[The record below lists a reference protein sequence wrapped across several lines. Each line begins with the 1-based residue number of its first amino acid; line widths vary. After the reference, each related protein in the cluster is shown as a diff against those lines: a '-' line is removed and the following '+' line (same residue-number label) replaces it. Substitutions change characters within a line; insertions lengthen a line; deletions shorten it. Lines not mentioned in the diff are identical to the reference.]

1 MTVTVISTDHW
12 LSFYI
17 EPHIW
22 LVKEKEAA
30 IIVVPF
36 YRKPSNR
43 FMGAQ
48 GGFITIV
55 RENGSRPEK
64 WWTDEKGNGH
74 DGNPILAP
82 ITSKAAN
89 NWKFNPLKHKRTI
102 ERSIAFIKESI
113 KIQQQ
118 DVQRL
123 ETYLEKHVA
132 EPAMIQDIIE

>member
-1 MTVTVISTDHW
+1 MTVIISTHW
-12 LSFYI
+12 LPSYE

-30 IIVVPF
+30 IVVVPF

-43 FMGAQ
+43 FIGNR

-55 RENGSRPEK
+55 RENGSRPEI
-64 WWTDEKGNGH
+64 WWTDKKGNGH
-74 DGNPILAP
+74 DGKPILAP
-82 ITSKAAN
+82 INVAN

-113 KIQQQ
+113 KTQQQ

-123 ETYLEKHVA
+123 EAYLEKHVA